1 MGKISK
7 KSAKKIRTREQHD
20 ALHTSE
26 SFEGSTS
33 TPPTQL
39 PKFPDINV
47 WQEAANYY
55 RAYQLRTA
63 PTSVVEPPANKLPIP
78 APRITYDPET
88 VSLEDLDRAH
98 IRFVQDL
105 LRAGTP
111 ITEAIYDLMDKLRSR
126 VEIRE
131 AGVSLACLNQAV
143 TDLWWKVARKAAK
156 IAYQHE
162 YYGNILRTPVLTQSR
177 VQPVTTTATTTITA
191 PATATSAALET
202 PTTDSSSTATASLTA
217 VVTPETGNEGIGG
230 KRRDERVPAPVR
242 TADKIA
248 CKPKRFDW
256 ATEIDESIGPVPSV
270 SDFRPTTPPAPINCP
285 TAPMSPRD
293 APAPVKPVRTPRTA
307 AAPITNETASRA
319 NVTRVQASPAK
330 PSTIGHSKESSAPSS
345 PLASPQP
352 TPSPCARDLPSSSQ
366 RGHVTALKHR
376 ALPKPAVTPSSDD
389 VAPCAHT
396 PAPTAPRAVNP
407 SNSDVTLRGPSPA
420 TPTPVALRVRTPVS
434 SDGPTTPLQPVHPPS
449 APTIAPSGGD
459 VAHRACTPTPG
470 ALTAP
475 CTRTLA
481 LSKDPPITRVVR
493 QPRDLTGLHS
503 DTPNPWGSL
512 SRRHKYSRPP

>member
-1 MGKISK
+1 MGKFSK
-7 KSAKKIRTREQHD
+7 KSAKKIRAREQHD

-63 PTSVVEPPANKLPIP
+63 PTSVVEPPANKLPVP

-162 YYGNILRTPVLTQSR
+162 YYGNILRTPVLTQAR
-177 VQPVTTTATTTITA
+177 VQPVTVIT
-191 PATATSAALET
+191 PA
-202 PTTDSSSTATASLTA
+202 
-217 VVTPETGNEGIGG
+217 I
-230 KRRDERVPAPVR
+230 
-242 TADKIA
+242 
-248 CKPKRFDW
+248 FD
-256 ATEIDESIGPVPSV
+256 P
-270 SDFRPTTPPAPINCP
+270 
-285 TAPMSPRD
+285 
-293 APAPVKPVRTPRTA
+293 
-307 AAPITNETASRA
+307 AAPIA
-319 NVTRVQASPAK
+319 
-330 PSTIGHSKESSAPSS
+330 
-345 PLASPQP
+345 
-352 TPSPCARDLPSSSQ
+352 
-366 RGHVTALKHR
+366 
-376 ALPKPAVTPSSDD
+376 
-389 VAPCAHT
+389 
-396 PAPTAPRAVNP
+396 
-407 SNSDVTLRGPSPA
+407 
-420 TPTPVALRVRTPVS
+420 TPVS
-434 SDGPTTPLQPVHPPS
+434 TPVPPS
-449 APTIAPSGGD
+449 VLIPVPTQITTSRSPISTQTQL
-459 VAHRACTPTPG
+459 HQFQLR
-470 ALTAP
+470 LQFQ
-475 CTRTLA
+475 LQ
-481 LSKDPPITRVVR
+481 SPPRIRVV
-493 QPRDLTGLHS
+493 QPKDF
-503 DTPNPWGSL
+503 
-512 SRRHKYSRPP
+512 Y